1 MKASSVKIQ
10 SAPVVASI
18 MSAGTTASMH
28 ASESWRVTGPSFPN
42 AQALLRGGTT
52 VDAVLLHATDAAQAF
67 AWLKELRGSAEF
79 ALTPMFCTQVFDEA
93 VSALVDEV
101 LEHATHLSER
111 VAAILERQ
119 LALPSRANMD
129 EQDRLLA
136 FLYTRELREIRPLC
150 DWRSE
155 HIYRYPLLEVF
166 APAGITP
173 EEWLQSLRRRLL
185 LEPVELVDRVR
196 QCSSC
201 AGVHLN
207 YVDVCPQCEAIDIR
221 DSIFLHCHT
230 CGHVDIQSAFVPGH
244 GLGCPKCQARLR
256 HIGVDYDRALEAFS
270 CNACNGRFTEPE
282 VKAHCYQCR
291 KVANTETL
299 LEKRVE
305 SYRLSEAGQLAART
319 GRVGELFALID
330 DTNCVHPAYFEQTL
344 EFLLNL
350 SRRHKEIEFGLVC
363 LRFANVRELLLQMP
377 RVQVSQMIDGFAL
390 RLRELVRTTDMVM
403 RSDDEH
409 CWLLLP
415 QTPEA
420 GLKVL
425 TSRVSQIPQLLQA
438 SPVRL
443 ALSIASISSTSLP
456 EQRPEAVLLMAELG
470 SQVS

>member
-1 MKASSVKIQ
+1 MGGRFVSGRAMKASSVKIQ

-18 MSAGTTASMH
+18 MSAGTAASMH

-42 AQALLRGGTT
+42 AQALLRSGTA

-79 ALTPMFCTQVFDEA
+79 ALTPMFCTQVFHEA
-93 VSALVDEV
+93 VGALVDEV
-101 LEHATHLSER
+101 LEHATRISER

-119 LALPSRANMD
+119 LDLPSRANMD
-129 EQDRLLA
+129 ERDRLLA
-136 FLYTRELREIRPLC
+136 VLYTRELREIRPLC

-155 HIYRYPLLEVF
+155 LIYRYPLLEAF
-166 APAGITP
+166 A
-173 EEWLQSLRRRLL
+173 
-185 LEPVELVDRVR
+185 
-196 QCSSC
+196 
-201 AGVHLN
+201 
-207 YVDVCPQCEAIDIR
+207 PQCEAIDIR

-230 CGHVDIQSAFVPGH
+230 CGHVDSQSTFVSGH
-244 GLGCPKCQARLR
+244 ALGCPKCQARLR
-256 HIGVDYDRALEAFS
+256 HIGVDYDRAL
-270 CNACNGRFTEPE
+270 
-282 VKAHCYQCR
+282 
-291 KVANTETL
+291 
-299 LEKRVE
+299 
-305 SYRLSEAGQLAART
+305 EAGQLAART

-390 RLRELVRTTDMVM
+390 RLRELVRTTDIVM

-425 TSRVSQIPQLLQA
+425 TSRA
-438 SPVRL
+438 
-443 ALSIASISSTSLP
+443 
-456 EQRPEAVLLMAELG
+456 
-470 SQVS
+470 